1 MNITI
6 IGCGYV
12 GSATAKYW
20 QQKMTL
26 LITVTTTTPERI
38 HELET
43 ISQKVVLVRGSE
55 EDAVTNLLKNQD
67 CVLLSIAPGRGNSY
81 EETYLKTAQTLAK
94 VLKNTS
100 VKQLI
105 YTSTCSV
112 YGDQNGLLVD
122 EETPINPI
130 TPNGEILNQ
139 TEQTLLSAAN
149 ENLHICILR
158 LGGIYGA
165 ERELVKIY
173 SRVAGQTRP
182 GSGDEPSNWI
192 HLDDIVGAIELAR
205 TQHLSG
211 IYNVVDEENL
221 LNRDVIARVCETHNL
236 APVTWDSAQASK
248 RNYYARISN
257 QKLKNAGYKFIHPH
271 MTF

>member
-12 GSATAKYW
+12 GSAVAKYC

-26 LITVTTTTPERI
+26 LVTVTTTTPERI
-38 HELET
+38 HELEN
-43 ISQKVVLVRGSE
+43 IAQKVILVRGNE
-55 EDAVTNLLKNQD
+55 EETIHNLFKNQD

-81 EETYLKTAQTLAK
+81 EETYLQTANTIVKA
-94 VLKNTS
+94 LKNTL

-112 YGDQNGLLVD
+112 YGDQNGMLVD
-122 EETPINPI
+122 EETPTKPI
-130 TPNGEILNQ
+130 TTNGEILNK

-149 ENLHICILR
+149 ANLRICILR
-158 LGGIYGA
+158 LGGIYGP

-173 SRVAGQTRP
+173 GRVAGQIRP
-182 GSGDEPSNWI
+182 GTGDEPSNWI

-205 TQHLSG
+205 TQNLSG

-221 LNRDVIARVCETHNL
+221 LNRDVIARVCETHKL
-236 APVTWDSAQASK
+236 APVTWDTSQPSK
-248 RNYYARISN
+248 RNYYAKISN
-257 QKLKNAGYKFIHPH
+257 QKLKDAGYKFIHPH

>member
-12 GSATAKYW
+12 GTAVAKYW

-26 LITVTTTTPERI
+26 MVTATTTTPEKI
-38 HELET
+38 HELESIT
-43 ISQKVVLVRGSE
+43 QKVILVRGNE
-55 EDAVTNLLKNQD
+55 EQALHELLKNQD
-67 CVLLSIAPGRGNSY
+67 CVLLSVAPGRVSSY
-81 EETYLKTAQTLAK
+81 EEAYLQTAKTLVKA
-94 VLKNTS
+94 LKDTS

-105 YTSTCSV
+105 YTGSCSV
-112 YGDQNGLLVD
+112 YGNKNGMLVD
-122 EETPINPI
+122 EETPTNPI
-130 TPNGEILNQ
+130 TPNAEILNQ

-149 ENLHICILR
+149 QNLRVCILR
-158 LGGIYGA
+158 LGGIYGLG
-165 ERELVKIY
+165 RELIKIY

-182 GSGDEPSNWI
+182 GTGDEPSNWI

-205 TQHLSG
+205 TQHLLG

-236 APVTWDSAQASK
+236 PPVTWDSSQQSK
-248 RNYYARISN
+248 RSYYARISN
-257 QKLKNAGYKFIHPH
+257 QKLKDAGYKFIHPY